1 MEFNRIKLVATDMD
15 GTLLDSKKRLPDD
28 FIPWVSQHPDIKTI
42 IASGRQFY
50 ALKRD
55 FGKIEDSLIFISE
68 NGSLVFEKGK
78 IIYQD
83 LMKTQ
88 DVFSCLK
95 RMESI
100 PFATPILCGVSSAY
114 MKKTKEDE
122 LLSATMY
129 YERLKQVDNLYSVA
143 ENEKI
148 VKLAIYFKEKRA
160 EQSYSLFL
168 SLNPNLKSVVSG
180 VSWIDIAN
188 KDANKGAALQAIMDR
203 YHILKEES
211 MAFGDYFNDVEML
224 EKVKYSFAMAN
235 AHPDV
240 KKAARYLTSTNDEEG
255 VMKVLR
261 QIV

>member
-1 MEFNRIKLVATDMD
+1 MEFNKIKLVATDMD
-15 GTLLDSKKRLPDD
+15 GTLLDSKKRVPED
-28 FIPWVSQHPDIKTI
+28 FIPWVIHHPDIKTI

-55 FGKIEDSLIFISE
+55 FKKIEDSLIFISE

-78 IIYQD
+78 IIYQN
-83 LMKTQ
+83 LMKKE
-88 DVFSCLK
+88 DVLSCLK
-95 RMESI
+95 TIEKI

-114 MKKTKEDE
+114 MKKTEEDE

-129 YERLKQVDNLYSVA
+129 YERLNQVDDLYSIA
-143 ENEKI
+143 GKEEI

-160 EQSYSLFL
+160 EQSSSLFL
-168 SLNPNLKSVVSG
+168 SLNSKLKSVVSG

-188 KDANKGAALQAIMDR
+188 KDANKGAALEAIMNR
-203 YHILKEES
+203 YHIQKEES
-211 MAFGDYFNDVEML
+211 IVFGDYFNDVEML
-224 EKVKYSFAMAN
+224 KKVKYSFAMAN

-240 KKAARYLTSTNDEEG
+240 KKVAHYLTSSNDEDG

-261 QIV
+261 QI